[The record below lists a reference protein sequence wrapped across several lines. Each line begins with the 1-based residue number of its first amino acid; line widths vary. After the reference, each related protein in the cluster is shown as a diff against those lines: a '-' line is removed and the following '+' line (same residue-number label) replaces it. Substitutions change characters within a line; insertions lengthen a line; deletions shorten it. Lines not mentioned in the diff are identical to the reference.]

1 MVERFMDSYKLILSQ
16 LISVD
21 ELSEIDYTSDSD
33 LNLLDS
39 INDNER
45 DLVYDDVLDAFNDVL
60 SKYPDNNL
68 VSYNDVS
75 YSYGEGAF
83 IASKVANALKRLSE
97 VGLVCLYSVEG
108 KPYLYLPTWEHH
120 QTIRAKKSK
129 YPEPVCEEETSEII
143 CMQMN
148 ANVPV
153 IQSNPIQSE
162 SNPNPIRNTEI
173 PADEPKENK
182 SKYSAECEEIISYLN
197 SKAGTHYRNVD
208 SNRKLITA
216 RMKEGYTVEDFK
228 TVIDKKCDEWKGT
241 DMQQFIRPVTLFQA
255 SKFENY
261 LNAPVKKKQQN
272 VVIPMPDFIKEQ
284 ETAEREDKTPP
295 WLVNRD

>member
-1 MVERFMDSYKLILSQ
+1 MADKRMFAKTIVLSDAFLDMPMSARCLYFTLGMIADDDGFVNQ
-16 LISVD
+16 PRSVMRQCGASEDDMKVLISKKFVIVFENGVIVIKHWRINNYLRND
-21 ELSEIDYTSDSD
+21 RYKETAYTEEKEQLVMDKNGGYHLKEEFGIPSIGIPSIDKNRLDKESIDIYSANSES
-33 LNLLDS
+33 
-39 INDNER
+39 
-45 DLVYDDVLDAFNDVL
+45 
-60 SKYPDNNL
+60 
-68 VSYNDVS
+68 
-75 YSYGEGAF
+75 
-83 IASKVANALKRLSE
+83 
-97 VGLVCLYSVEG
+97 
-108 KPYLYLPTWEHH
+108 
-120 QTIRAKKSK
+120 KKSK
-129 YPEPVCEEETSEII
+129 FSEET
-143 CMQMN
+143 
-148 ANVPV
+148 
-153 IQSNPIQSE
+153 
-162 SNPNPIRNTEI
+162 
-173 PADEPKENK
+173 
-182 SKYSAECEEIISYLN
+182 EEIISYLN

>member
-1 MVERFMDSYKLILSQ
+1 MPNGKEYILFYLKLLCE
-16 LISVD
+16 SVD
-21 ELSEIDYTSDSD
+21 HEGSLRFSDQIPYNEDMLAIITNTNVDIVRSAVKVFTELKMMEI
-33 LNLLDS
+33 LDDGT
-39 INDNER
+39 I
-45 DLVYDDVLDAFNDVL
+45 FM
-60 SKYPDNNL
+60 
-68 VSYNDVS
+68 
-75 YSYGEGAF
+75 
-83 IASKVANALKRLSE
+83 SE
-97 VGLVCLYSVEG
+97 VEGMIGSASNTDNANRQRRFRERQKALELTENEGIACIPVTEVLRERYGSVTKNNES
-108 KPYLYLPTWEHH
+108 KSKSKSIDKEININSADSET
-120 QTIRAKKSK
+120 KKSRFS
-129 YPEPVCEEETSEII
+129 EET
-143 CMQMN
+143 
-148 ANVPV
+148 
-153 IQSNPIQSE
+153 
-162 SNPNPIRNTEI
+162 
-173 PADEPKENK
+173 
-182 SKYSAECEEIISYLN
+182 EEIISYLN